1 VRIDP
6 RAHHELPPI
15 DPRVDRAGVRY
26 FDRTLNYEYANKKY
40 VGYLDTALRHIKE
53 RLPAARGAVVDGAIR
68 GLDLHP
74 EHTRFVRL
82 VLEMG
87 DAAPGLVKN
96 WLAAHPNAKQRETAE
111 LMAVLVGAKDP
122 QALHLIF
129 NWLRQNYQSSAAG
142 RWGQSFDAE
151 AIAFAH
157 EAIQRTGLE
166 GDRAIRHLLTDEHW
180 ALQTLGVRI
189 LASNDPGALAETLNG
204 LLDSGRFDGA
214 RESATPEPGWLT
226 DRALE
231 EALEQLRPASTN
243 RSVRAFWL
251 RLLSSPSKSIRVE
264 AVKTLR
270 EELDVNEFV
279 TGLFEFIVA
288 KTRFSQQEVDIYI
301 EALKSFEG
309 INQAITTTLSAYI
322 AQADGKSDR
331 IFWLLKVL
339 SIYVLHERGD
349 VSSIPLLETLAR
361 DPGRFFVITTA
372 WSSQTNEEKVERQEK
387 TYKKESNLAIA
398 AIRSR
403 S

>member
-1 VRIDP
+1 
-6 RAHHELPPI
+6 
-15 DPRVDRAGVRY
+15 
-26 FDRTLNYEYANKKY
+26 
-40 VGYLDTALRHIKE
+40 
-53 RLPAARGAVVDGAIR
+53 
-68 GLDLHP
+68 
-74 EHTRFVRL
+74 
-82 VLEMG
+82 
-87 DAAPGLVKN
+87 
-96 WLAAHPNAKQRETAE
+96 
-111 LMAVLVGAKDP
+111 
-122 QALHLIF
+122 
-129 NWLRQNYQSSAAG
+129 
-142 RWGQSFDAE
+142 
-151 AIAFAH
+151 
-157 EAIQRTGLE
+157 
-166 GDRAIRHLLTDEHW
+166 
-180 ALQTLGVRI
+180 
-189 LASNDPGALAETLNG
+189 
-204 LLDSGRFDGA
+204 
-214 RESATPEPGWLT
+214 
-226 DRALE
+226 
-231 EALEQLRPASTN
+231 
-243 RSVRAFWL
+243 
-251 RLLSSPSKSIRVE
+251 
-264 AVKTLR
+264 
-270 EELDVNEFV
+270 VNEFV